1 VNLKTGLT
9 NEWTNRVPR
18 NVRRNIG
25 MPMGDTDKDKSEFS
39 LVSQVDVKR
48 ALAVWVLWILLHK
61 ITCIMIIAK
70 NYRTLGWI

>member
-1 VNLKTGLT
+1 MNLKTGLT

-48 ALAVWVLWILLHK
+48 ALAV
-61 ITCIMIIAK
+61 
-70 NYRTLGWI
+70 

>member
-1 VNLKTGLT
+1 VFNHISDYIITKKSSVNLKTGLT

-48 ALAVWVLWILLHK
+48 ALAV
-61 ITCIMIIAK
+61 
-70 NYRTLGWI
+70 